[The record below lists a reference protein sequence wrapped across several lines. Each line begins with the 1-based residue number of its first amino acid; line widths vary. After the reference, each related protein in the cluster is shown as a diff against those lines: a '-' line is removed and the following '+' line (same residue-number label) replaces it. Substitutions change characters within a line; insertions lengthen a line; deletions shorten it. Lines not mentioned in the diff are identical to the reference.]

1 MAQAAESGTQGGQQQ
16 PDELYTLRAQ
26 FQLGHYAAAVNE
38 AKQVARRP
46 MSAALKV
53 EREEYLMRAH
63 AALHQYDKCTVV
75 TAGDATAGE
84 SLFCCFLCFF

>member
-1 MAQAAESGTQGGQQQ
+1 MAAEMSTNSNTAGGGQNGG

-26 FQLGHYAAAVNE
+26 FQLGHYALAVNE
-38 AKQVARRP
+38 AKQLARRP

-75 TAGDATAGE
+75 VTATNTGDGTTAGE
-84 SLFCCFLCFF
+84 